1 MAAKVDILSKN
12 WNDIL
17 FEGRNRSYGAYEMR
31 ALAGKRNMR
40 ALITL
45 GILIVAVF
53 ALVLGVNKASQLI
66 AEYQLENQANVL
78 QNADVDDEEE
88 DEIQVEENKPD
99 EAPAET
105 VTEMASSI
113 QFTVP
118 EITDNVAEDKELIA
132 QQKAQ
137 EARAK
142 MGEFNFQGNDET
154 STNIKSDKKQLGD
167 VASSGGGE
175 GEAKVFT
182 YVEQMPVFPG
192 GEAALQ
198 RFIYDHLKYP
208 RVSLEEGVQGTVM
221 LRFVVNEN
229 GSVGDVQILK
239 SLDTY
244 CDREAKRVVQSLPR
258 FTPGRQQGKPVKVWF
273 QFPIRFEIE

>member
-1 MAAKVDILSKN
+1 MAKIDILSKN
-12 WNDIL
+12 WNEIL
-17 FEGRNRSYGAYEMR
+17 FEGRNKGYGAYELR
-31 ALAGKRNMR
+31 ADTGKRNLK
-40 ALITL
+40 ALIAL
-45 GILIVAVF
+45 
-53 ALVLGVNKASQLI
+53 LVLLAFAYVLPYIVSGIASAVESLGSDQVTELSNI
-66 AEYQLENQANVL
+66 EQEE
-78 QNADVDDEEE
+78 EEE
-88 DEIQVEENKPD
+88 DEIQIEENKPD

-167 VASSGGGE
+167 VASGGGGE

-198 RFIYDHLKYP
+198 KFIHDHLKYP
-208 RVSLEEGVQGTVM
+208 AVSLEEGVQGTVM

-229 GSVGDVQILK
+229 GSVGEVQILK

-273 QFPIRFEIE
+273 QFPIRFEIQ

>member
-1 MAAKVDILSKN
+1 MAKIDILSKS

-17 FEGRNRSYGAYEMR
+17 FEGRNQSYGAYELR
-31 ALAGKRNMR
+31 ANTGKRNMW
-40 ALITL
+40 ALISL
-45 GILIVAVF
+45 
-53 ALVLGVNKASQLI
+53 LVLLAFAYILPSIVSGIASAVESLG
-66 AEYQLENQANVL
+66 
-78 QNADVDDEEE
+78 ADQVTELSNIEQEEE
-88 DEIQVEENKPD
+88 EEEQVVVEESKPD
-99 EAPAET
+99 DTPAET

-118 EITDNVAEDKELIA
+118 EITDTPAEDKELIA

-167 VASSGGGE
+167 VASSGDGE
-175 GEAKVFT
+175 GTQVHT

-192 GEAALQ
+192 GDAALQ
-198 RFIYDHLKYP
+198 KYISEHLKYP
-208 RVSLEEGVQGTVM
+208 AVSLEEGVQGTVM

-229 GSVGDVQILK
+229 GSVGEVQILK
-239 SLDTY
+239 SLDPY
-244 CDREAKRVVQSLPR
+244 CDKEAKRVVQSLPR

-273 QFPIRFEIE
+273 QFPIRFEIM

>member
-1 MAAKVDILSKN
+1 MAKIDILSKN

-17 FEGRNRSYGAYEMR
+17 FEGRNKGYGAYELR
-31 ALAGKRNMR
+31 ADTGKRNLK
-40 ALITL
+40 ALIAL
-45 GILIVAVF
+45 
-53 ALVLGVNKASQLI
+53 LVLLAFAYVLPYIVSGIASAVESLGSDQVTELSNI
-66 AEYQLENQANVL
+66 EQEE
-78 QNADVDDEEE
+78 EEE
-88 DEIQVEENKPD
+88 DEIQIEENKPD

-167 VASSGGGE
+167 VASGGGGE

-198 RFIYDHLKYP
+198 KFIHDHLKYP
-208 RVSLEEGVQGTVM
+208 TVSLEEGVQGTVM

-229 GSVGDVQILK
+229 GSVGEVQILK

-273 QFPIRFEIE
+273 QFPIRFEIQ

>member
-1 MAAKVDILSKN
+1 MAKIDILSKN

-17 FEGRNRSYGAYEMR
+17 FEGRNQSYGAYELR
-31 ALAGKRNMR
+31 AQTGKRNLK
-40 ALITL
+40 ALIALLALLAFAYVLPFIVKGITSAVESL
-45 GILIVAVF
+45 GSDQVTELSNIE
-53 ALVLGVNKASQLI
+53 Q
-66 AEYQLENQANVL
+66 
-78 QNADVDDEEE
+78 EEE
-88 DEIQVEENKPD
+88 EEEQMVVEENKPD

-118 EITDNVAEDKELIA
+118 EITDTPAEDKELIA

-167 VASSGGGE
+167 VNSGGGGE

-192 GEAALQ
+192 GEAALHKY
-198 RFIYDHLKYP
+198 ISDHLKYP
-208 RVSLEEGVQGTVM
+208 AVSLEEGVQGTVM

-239 SLDTY
+239 GLDTY
-244 CDREAKRVVQSLPR
+244 CDKEAKRVVQSLPR

-273 QFPIRFEIE
+273 QFPIRFEIQ

>member
-1 MAAKVDILSKN
+1 MAKIDILSKN

-17 FEGRNRSYGAYEMR
+17 FEGRNKGYGAYELR
-31 ALAGKRNMR
+31 ADTGKRNLK
-40 ALITL
+40 ALIAL
-45 GILIVAVF
+45 
-53 ALVLGVNKASQLI
+53 LVLLAFAYVLPYIVSGIASAVESLGSDQVTELSNI
-66 AEYQLENQANVL
+66 EQEE
-78 QNADVDDEEE
+78 EEE
-88 DEIQVEENKPD
+88 DEIQIEENKPD

-167 VASSGGGE
+167 VASGGGGE

-198 RFIYDHLKYP
+198 KFIHDHLKYP
-208 RVSLEEGVQGTVM
+208 AVSLEEGVQGTVM

-229 GSVGDVQILK
+229 GSVGEVQILK

-273 QFPIRFEIE
+273 QFPIRFEIQ

>member
-1 MAAKVDILSKN
+1 MAKIDILSKN

-17 FEGRNRSYGAYEMR
+17 FEGRNKGYGAYELR
-31 ALAGKRNMR
+31 ADTGKRNLK
-40 ALITL
+40 ALIAL
-45 GILIVAVF
+45 
-53 ALVLGVNKASQLI
+53 LVLLAFAYVLPYIVSGIASAVESLGSDQVTELSNI
-66 AEYQLENQANVL
+66 EQEE
-78 QNADVDDEEE
+78 EEE
-88 DEIQVEENKPD
+88 DEIQIEENKPD

-167 VASSGGGE
+167 VASGGGGE

-198 RFIYDHLKYP
+198 KFIHDHLKYP
-208 RVSLEEGVQGTVM
+208 AVSLEEGVQGTVM

-229 GSVGDVQILK
+229 GSVGEVQILK

-244 CDREAKRVVQSLPR
+244 GDREAKRVVQSLPR

-273 QFPIRFEIE
+273 QFPIRFEIQ

>member
-1 MAAKVDILSKN
+1 MAKIDILSKN

-17 FEGRNRSYGAYEMR
+17 FEGRNKGYGAYELR
-31 ALAGKRNMR
+31 ADTGKRNLK
-40 ALITL
+40 ALIAL
-45 GILIVAVF
+45 
-53 ALVLGVNKASQLI
+53 LVLLAFAYVLPYIVSGIASAVESLGSDQVTELSN
-66 AEYQLENQANVL
+66 LEQEE
-78 QNADVDDEEE
+78 EEE
-88 DEIQVEENKPD
+88 DEIQIEENKPD

-167 VASSGGGE
+167 VASGGGGE

-198 RFIYDHLKYP
+198 KFIHDHLKYP
-208 RVSLEEGVQGTVM
+208 AVSLEEGVQGTVM

-229 GSVGDVQILK
+229 GSVGEVQILK

-273 QFPIRFEIE
+273 QFPIRFEIQ

>member
-1 MAAKVDILSKN
+1 MAKIDILSKS

-17 FEGRNRSYGAYEMR
+17 FEGRNQSYGAYELR
-31 ALAGKRNMR
+31 ANTGKRNMW
-40 ALITL
+40 ALISL
-45 GILIVAVF
+45 
-53 ALVLGVNKASQLI
+53 LVLLAFAYILPSIVSGIASAVESLG
-66 AEYQLENQANVL
+66 
-78 QNADVDDEEE
+78 ADQVTELSNIEQEEE
-88 DEIQVEENKPD
+88 EEEQVVVEESKPD
-99 EAPAET
+99 DTPAET

-118 EITDNVAEDKELIA
+118 EITDTPAEDKELIA

-167 VASSGGGE
+167 VASSGDGE
-175 GEAKVFT
+175 GTQVHT

-192 GEAALQ
+192 GDAALQ
-198 RFIYDHLKYP
+198 KYISEHLKYP
-208 RVSLEEGVQGTVM
+208 AVSLEEGVQGTVM

-229 GSVGDVQILK
+229 GSVGEVQILK
-239 SLDTY
+239 SLDPY
-244 CDREAKRVVQSLPR
+244 CDKEAKRVVQSLPR

-273 QFPIRFEIE
+273 QFPSRFEIM

>member
-1 MAAKVDILSKN
+1 MAKIDILSKN

-17 FEGRNRSYGAYEMR
+17 FEGRNKGYGAYELR
-31 ALAGKRNMR
+31 AETGKRNLK
-40 ALITL
+40 ALIALLILLAFAYALPYIVSGIASAVESL
-45 GILIVAVF
+45 GSDQVTELSNIE
-53 ALVLGVNKASQLI
+53 
-66 AEYQLENQANVL
+66 AEE
-78 QNADVDDEEE
+78 EEE
-88 DEIQVEENKPD
+88 DEIQIEENKPD

-167 VASSGGGE
+167 VASGGGGE

-198 RFIYDHLKYP
+198 KFIHDHLKYP
-208 RVSLEEGVQGTVM
+208 AVSLEEGVQGTVM

-229 GSVGDVQILK
+229 GSVGEVQILK

-273 QFPIRFEIE
+273 QFPIRFEIQ

>member
-1 MAAKVDILSKN
+1 MAKIDILSKN

-17 FEGRNRSYGAYEMR
+17 FEGRNKGYGAYELR
-31 ALAGKRNMR
+31 ADTGKRNLK
-40 ALITL
+40 ALIALLILLAFAYALPYIVSGIASAVESL
-45 GILIVAVF
+45 GSDQVTELSNIE
-53 ALVLGVNKASQLI
+53 Q
-66 AEYQLENQANVL
+66 EE
-78 QNADVDDEEE
+78 EEE
-88 DEIQVEENKPD
+88 DEIQIEENKPD

-167 VASSGGGE
+167 VASGGGGE

-198 RFIYDHLKYP
+198 KFIHDHLKYP
-208 RVSLEEGVQGTVM
+208 TVSLEEGVQGTVM

-229 GSVGDVQILK
+229 GSVGEVQILK

-273 QFPIRFEIE
+273 QFPIRFEIQ

>member
-1 MAAKVDILSKN
+1 MAKVDILSKN

-17 FEGRNRSYGAYEMR
+17 FEDRNQSYGAYELR
-31 ALAGKRNMR
+31 ANTGKRNMW
-40 ALITL
+40 ALISLLILLAFAYILPSIVSGIASAVESL
-45 GILIVAVF
+45 G
-53 ALVLGVNKASQLI
+53 
-66 AEYQLENQANVL
+66 
-78 QNADVDDEEE
+78 ADQVTELSNIEQEEE
-88 DEIQVEENKPD
+88 EEEQIVVEENKPD
-99 EAPAET
+99 EMQAET

-118 EITDNVAEDKELIA
+118 EITDTPAEDKELIA

-167 VASSGGGE
+167 VASAGSGEGGE
-175 GEAKVFT
+175 VFT

-192 GEAALQ
+192 GEAALMK
-198 RFIYDHLKYP
+198 FIHDNLKYP
-208 RVSLEEGVQGTVM
+208 AVSLEEGVQGTVM
-221 LRFVVNEN
+221 LRFVVLEN

-244 CDREAKRVVQSLPR
+244 CDREAKRVVQALPR

-273 QFPIRFEIE
+273 QLPIRFEIG

>member
-1 MAAKVDILSKN
+1 MAKIDILSKN

-17 FEGRNRSYGAYEMR
+17 FEGRNKGYGAYELR
-31 ALAGKRNMR
+31 ADTGKRNLK
-40 ALITL
+40 ALIAL
-45 GILIVAVF
+45 
-53 ALVLGVNKASQLI
+53 LVLLAFAYVLPYIVSGIASAVESLGSDQVTELSNI
-66 AEYQLENQANVL
+66 EQ
-78 QNADVDDEEE
+78 EEE
-88 DEIQVEENKPD
+88 EEQMVVEENKPD

-167 VASSGGGE
+167 VASGGGGE

-198 RFIYDHLKYP
+198 KFIHDHLKYP
-208 RVSLEEGVQGTVM
+208 AVSLEEGVQGTVM

-229 GSVGDVQILK
+229 GSVGEVQILK

-273 QFPIRFEIE
+273 QFPIRFEIQ

>member
-1 MAAKVDILSKN
+1 MAKIDMLSKS
-12 WNDIL
+12 WNDLL
-17 FEGRNRSYGAYEMR
+17 FEGRNKSYGAYEMR
-31 ALAGKRNMR
+31 ADTGKRNLKAMLGL
-40 ALITL
+40 LILLAAAFILPFMVSAIQHAAASL
-45 GILIVAVF
+45 G
-53 ALVLGVNKASQLI
+53 ND
-66 AEYQLENQANVL
+66 QAMEL
-78 QNADVDDEEE
+78 QNVQDEPEEE
-88 DEIQVEENKPD
+88 EVVVEQHE
-99 EAPAET
+99 EEQAPAET

-137 EARAK
+137 EAKAK

-154 STNIKSDKKQLGD
+154 STNIKSDQKQLGA
-167 VASSGGGE
+167 VNSKGGGE
-175 GEAKVFT
+175 GEGGKVFT

-192 GEAALQ
+192 GEAALNK
-198 RFIYDHLKYP
+198 FIQTHLKYP
-208 RVSLEEGVQGTVM
+208 AVSLEEGVQGKVL

-244 CDREAKRVVQSLPR
+244 CDREAKRVVQMLPR

-273 QFPIRFEIE
+273 QLPITFAID

>member
-1 MAAKVDILSKN
+1 MAKIDILSKN

-17 FEGRNRSYGAYEMR
+17 FEGRNKGYGAYELR
-31 ALAGKRNMR
+31 ADTGKRNLK
-40 ALITL
+40 ALIALLILLAFAYALPYIVSGIASAVESL
-45 GILIVAVF
+45 GSDQVTELSNIE
-53 ALVLGVNKASQLI
+53 
-66 AEYQLENQANVL
+66 AEE
-78 QNADVDDEEE
+78 EEE
-88 DEIQVEENKPD
+88 DEIQIEENKPD

-167 VASSGGGE
+167 VASGGGGE

-198 RFIYDHLKYP
+198 KFIHDHLKYP
-208 RVSLEEGVQGTVM
+208 AVSLEEGVQGTVM

-229 GSVGDVQILK
+229 GSVGEVQILK

-273 QFPIRFEIE
+273 QFPIRFEIQ

>member
-1 MAAKVDILSKN
+1 MAKIDMLSKS
-12 WNDIL
+12 WNDLL
-17 FEGRNRSYGAYEMR
+17 FEGRNKSYGAYEMR
-31 ALAGKRNMR
+31 ADTGKRNLKAMLGL
-40 ALITL
+40 LILLAAAFILPFMVSAIQHAAASL
-45 GILIVAVF
+45 G
-53 ALVLGVNKASQLI
+53 ND
-66 AEYQLENQANVL
+66 QAMELRNV
-78 QNADVDDEEE
+78 QDEPEEE
-88 DEIQVEENKPD
+88 EVVVEQHE
-99 EAPAET
+99 EEQAPAET

-137 EARAK
+137 EAKAK

-154 STNIKSDKKQLGD
+154 STNIKSDQKQLGA
-167 VASSGGGE
+167 VNSKGGGE
-175 GEAKVFT
+175 GEGGKVFT

-192 GEAALQ
+192 GEAALNK
-198 RFIYDHLKYP
+198 FIQTHLKYP
-208 RVSLEEGVQGTVM
+208 AVSLEEGVQGKVL

-244 CDREAKRVVQSLPR
+244 CDREAKRVVQMLPR

-273 QFPIRFEIE
+273 QLPITFAID

>member
-1 MAAKVDILSKN
+1 MAKIDILSKN

-17 FEGRNRSYGAYEMR
+17 FEGRNKGYGAYELR
-31 ALAGKRNMR
+31 ADTGKRNLK
-40 ALITL
+40 ALIAL
-45 GILIVAVF
+45 
-53 ALVLGVNKASQLI
+53 LVLLAFAYVLPYIVSGIASAVESLGSDQVTELSNI
-66 AEYQLENQANVL
+66 EA
-78 QNADVDDEEE
+78 EEE
-88 DEIQVEENKPD
+88 EEEIVVEENKPD

-167 VASSGGGE
+167 VASGGGGE

-198 RFIYDHLKYP
+198 KFIHDHLKYP
-208 RVSLEEGVQGTVM
+208 AVSLEEGVQGTVM
-221 LRFVVNEN
+221 LRFVVNET
-229 GSVGDVQILK
+229 GSVGEVQILK

-273 QFPIRFEIE
+273 QFPIRFEIQ

>member
-1 MAAKVDILSKN
+1 MAKIDILSKN

-17 FEGRNRSYGAYEMR
+17 FEGRNKGYGAYELR
-31 ALAGKRNMR
+31 AETGKRNLK
-40 ALITL
+40 ALIALLILLAFAYALPYIVSGIASAVESL
-45 GILIVAVF
+45 GSDQVTELSNIE
-53 ALVLGVNKASQLI
+53 
-66 AEYQLENQANVL
+66 AEE
-78 QNADVDDEEE
+78 EEE
-88 DEIQVEENKPD
+88 DEIQIEENKPD

-167 VASSGGGE
+167 VASGGGGE

-198 RFIYDHLKYP
+198 KFIHDHLKYP
-208 RVSLEEGVQGTVM
+208 AVSLEEGVQGTVM

-229 GSVGDVQILK
+229 GSVGEVQILK

-273 QFPIRFEIE
+273 QFPIRFELQ

>member
-1 MAAKVDILSKN
+1 MAKIDILSKN

-17 FEGRNRSYGAYEMR
+17 FEGRNKSYGAYELR
-31 ALAGKRNMR
+31 AETGKRNLKSII
-40 ALITL
+40 ALLILLAFAYALPYIVSGIASAVESL
-45 GILIVAVF
+45 GSDQVTELSNIE
-53 ALVLGVNKASQLI
+53 Q
-66 AEYQLENQANVL
+66 EE
-78 QNADVDDEEE
+78 EEE
-88 DEIQVEENKPD
+88 DDIQIEENKPD

-167 VASSGGGE
+167 VASGGGGE

-198 RFIYDHLKYP
+198 KFIHDHLKYP
-208 RVSLEEGVQGTVM
+208 AVSLEEGVQGTVM

-229 GSVGDVQILK
+229 GSVGEVQILK

-273 QFPIRFEIE
+273 QFPIRFEIQ

>member
-1 MAAKVDILSKN
+1 MAKIDILSKN

-17 FEGRNRSYGAYEMR
+17 FEGRNKGYGAYELR
-31 ALAGKRNMR
+31 ADTGKRNLK
-40 ALITL
+40 ALIAL
-45 GILIVAVF
+45 
-53 ALVLGVNKASQLI
+53 LVLLAFAYVLPYIVSGIASAVESLGSDQVTELSNI
-66 AEYQLENQANVL
+66 EQEE
-78 QNADVDDEEE
+78 EEE
-88 DEIQVEENKPD
+88 DEIQIEENKPD

-167 VASSGGGE
+167 VASGGGGE

-198 RFIYDHLKYP
+198 KFIHDHLKYP
-208 RVSLEEGVQGTVM
+208 AVSLEEGVQGTVM
-221 LRFVVNEN
+221 LRFVVTSN
-229 GSVGDVQILK
+229 GTVGDVQVLK
-239 SLDTY
+239 SVDTY
-244 CDREAKRVVQSLPR
+244 LDREAVRVIRELPK
-258 FTPGRQQGKPVKVWF
+258 FSPGRQQGKPVNVWF
-273 QFPIRFEIE
+273 QIPVRFHIE